1 MTSRVLTLKLQQQQQ
16 QQQQHF
22 DHKEEEVL
30 QRDEEEK
37 LEQSYDQKSF
47 DWNEAGMHRA
57 RELEEENENLLV
69 TLEMQRKQIDD
80 LRDALEA
87 AKPIAGLNPKSLLN
101 VVMPD
106 GTLVDQDLR
115 DVKIVHLAK
124 KARRL
129 QMKLNRSNA
138 CIVELERTVKEMK
151 QVKNQDEKKDK
162 KTETRNQD
170 GKNMEK
176 LKQIISRL
184 RLKHQNEQ
192 ELRRKYHKILIREVG
207 SHEDVAAA
215 LSESSSSWKGRA
227 STIASLRAKISRL
240 EQGKSPSSPIKR
252 TNKDAAA
259 LRNMEQTR
267 RKQNELNRT
276 ELRETRSKL
285 GKLRR
290 ELKGIFFN
298 SPHVKRSYSM
308 MSDT

>member
-1 MTSRVLTLKLQQQQQ
+1 
-16 QQQQHF
+16 
-22 DHKEEEVL
+22 
-30 QRDEEEK
+30 
-37 LEQSYDQKSF
+37 
-47 DWNEAGMHRA
+47 MHRA

-151 QVKNQDEKKDK
+151 EAKSEDEKKDE

-170 GKNMEK
+170 GNNNMEK

-227 STIASLRAKISRL
+227 TTIASLRAKISRL
-240 EQGKSPSSPIKR
+240 EQGKSPSSPIMR

-267 RKQNELNRT
+267 RKQNELNRA
-276 ELRETRSKL
+276 ELREAK
-285 GKLRR
+285 
-290 ELKGIFFN
+290 
-298 SPHVKRSYSM
+298 
-308 MSDT
+308 

>member
-1 MTSRVLTLKLQQQQQ
+1 MTSRVLTLKLQQQ

-240 EQGKSPSSPIKR
+240 EQGKSSSSSSSSPVMMR
-252 TNKDAAA
+252 TNKDTTA

-290 ELKGIFFN
+290 ELKGIFFI
-298 SPHVKRSYSM
+298 PHTSNAR
-308 MSDT
+308 TQ